1 MPELELGPEK
11 GADLPGLP
19 ASKRQGQAWPQN
31 QHSGKPRLSARMRM
45 AKPRAPYR
53 PHAAS
58 VRPGDLIRA
67 HTRISQKLLPSDP
80 RPSGGTARVP
90 GRGLAEDLGG
100 FPSLR
105 TSWPPAL
112 LGGQSR
118 SQHLARPP
126 GKVAKERELQGLLR
140 CGVSC
145 PGRGL
150 CSSTFRDS
158 RRAAGWRGS
167 CGNLAGGGGRRGGYI
182 EGETPGTLPA
192 FLGSAKRVSREAEKK
207 EEEALLGRGGAVRGP
222 SATPSQGDEEFTSH
236 T

>member
-11 GADLPGLP
+11 GADLPGLHSQQE
-19 ASKRQGQAWPQN
+19 AGQARPQN
-31 QHSGKPRLSARMRM
+31 QHSGKPRLSAQMRM
-45 AKPRAPYR
+45 AKPRAPHC

-58 VRPGDLIRA
+58 VRSGDLIRA

-90 GRGLAEDLGG
+90 GPGLAEDLGG

-126 GKVAKERELQGLLR
+126 GKVAKERELQGLLALR
-140 CGVSC
+140 GVLSWEGPVQQHFQGQPKSSRVERLLWQ
-145 PGRGL
+145 PGRW
-150 CSSTFRDS
+150 
-158 RRAAGWRGS
+158 AGEGEEGTWRGKHH
-167 CGNLAGGGGRRGGYI
+167 A
-182 EGETPGTLPA
+182 
-192 FLGSAKRVSREAEKK
+192 
-207 EEEALLGRGGAVRGP
+207 
-222 SATPSQGDEEFTSH
+222 PSQHS
-236 T
+236 